1 MFRDRLSVDTAVQV
15 RLLSYA
21 LQFSWILFLV
31 LKTMEDKCQSECGS

>member
-21 LQFSWILFLV
+21 LQFSWIFFILV
-31 LKTMEDKCQSECGS
+31 KTMNDDCQAECG